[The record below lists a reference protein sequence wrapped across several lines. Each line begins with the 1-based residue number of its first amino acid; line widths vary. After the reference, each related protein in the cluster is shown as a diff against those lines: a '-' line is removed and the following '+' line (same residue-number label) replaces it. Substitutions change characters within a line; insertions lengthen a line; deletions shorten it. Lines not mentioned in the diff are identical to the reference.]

1 MLTWHARDLGGGR
14 QSIPRV
20 PFVGLVAARAANTGV
35 NESVL
40 ASARGQKGA
49 LVRVSW
55 CGMGSTSG
63 SRRVESVR
71 GAGQGKKYVE
81 RALAGRAPLC
91 PLSRWAV
98 GVNVRRSEG
107 HGKVPH
113 FLICTPLGPQ
123 RGLKRHDLEK
133 YNVRRSISRWGGRKG
148 GKRLFFTYPRPTGA
162 TTKCAGVPRQP
173 GRSDRAAAQAL
184 AART

>member
-14 QSIPRV
+14 QSISRV

-81 RALAGRAPLC
+81 RALAG
-91 PLSRWAV
+91 W
-98 GVNVRRSEG
+98 
-107 HGKVPH
+107 
-113 FLICTPLGPQ
+113 
-123 RGLKRHDLEK
+123 
-133 YNVRRSISRWGGRKG
+133 
-148 GKRLFFTYPRPTGA
+148 
-162 TTKCAGVPRQP
+162 
-173 GRSDRAAAQAL
+173 
-184 AART
+184 ARTTVCVR